1 MKKTKLDVH
10 GAGSL
15 DRRDFLKASALA
27 GAAAGLMGL
36 TGCAPQ
42 SNPEKE
48 PTPQTGE
55 EAASPTQADETV
67 ECDFLVIGGG
77 IGGFSA
83 ALTAHEEGIERVV
96 LLEKYGTFGG
106 TTLFAE
112 GIFANNSRAQ
122 QELGYAPVAVKDILD
137 MELEFHHRIINPQ
150 LFRSFLEASS
160 DNVDWLM
167 DQGITFE
174 KLDVPVLGTNCL
186 HIYEGGN
193 GTSAIEILSKKAIEE
208 YGIDAR
214 TDTQATELILE
225 DGAVIGARAQSKG
238 RTVDFMAPY
247 VLVATGGM
255 AANPQMMDE
264 YTKLDTDKYAYCG
277 GNGADGDGH
286 RLCEATAM
294 GRAKN
299 VCAMNMWL
307 HVAGASVKTTE
318 NYVGGMEASN
328 IWINENGV
336 RFVGEDVTNDP
347 GRLIDTNNVVH
358 SQGRVYSIFDTAH
371 IDSWAKNGTVTSFS
385 GFCPVGKP
393 IDGIPE
399 ALDSAVANDMI
410 DYFRADSI
418 EDLAR
423 QIDVDPAAL
432 RQTIDTWNGYVEAG
446 KDEEFGKDPAVM
458 FPITEPPFYA
468 ARLINGVLTTVGG
481 IRIDTK
487 GRVCAADG
495 TPVPGLHAAG
505 VACSGFSSETYSMHA
520 PGTAQGSG
528 VYLGRMAARAAAGK
542 E

>member
-255 AANPQMMDE
+255 AANP
-264 YTKLDTDKYAYCG
+264 
-277 GNGADGDGH
+277 
-286 RLCEATAM
+286 R
-294 GRAKN
+294 
-299 VCAMNMWL
+299 
-307 HVAGASVKTTE
+307 
-318 NYVGGMEASN
+318 
-328 IWINENGV
+328 
-336 RFVGEDVTNDP
+336 
-347 GRLIDTNNVVH
+347 
-358 SQGRVYSIFDTAH
+358 
-371 IDSWAKNGTVTSFS
+371 
-385 GFCPVGKP
+385 
-393 IDGIPE
+393 
-399 ALDSAVANDMI
+399 
-410 DYFRADSI
+410 
-418 EDLAR
+418 
-423 QIDVDPAAL
+423 
-432 RQTIDTWNGYVEAG
+432 
-446 KDEEFGKDPAVM
+446 
-458 FPITEPPFYA
+458 
-468 ARLINGVLTTVGG
+468 
-481 IRIDTK
+481 
-487 GRVCAADG
+487 
-495 TPVPGLHAAG
+495 
-505 VACSGFSSETYSMHA
+505 
-520 PGTAQGSG
+520 
-528 VYLGRMAARAAAGK
+528 
-542 E
+542 